1 MVRQPIPAEPRQI
14 EQLRLRVQA
23 QWYSPPFIFLDVH
36 RPWRKVR
43 VSDSRG
49 AVDFAVCMRELTDVH
64 FPKAECIR
72 VVLDN
77 LSTRTRRARSTTPLP
92 LVKHGGCCAGSSSI
106 MSPST
111 PAS

>member
-36 RPWRKVR
+36 RPWRKVK
-43 VSDSRG
+43 VGDSRA

-64 FPKAECIR
+64 FPQGGVHPSRPGQSVDA
-72 VVLDN
+72 LGG
-77 LSTRTRRARSTTPLP
+77 RALPRLCPL
-92 LVKHGGCCAGSSSI
+92 
-106 MSPST
+106 
-111 PAS
+111 